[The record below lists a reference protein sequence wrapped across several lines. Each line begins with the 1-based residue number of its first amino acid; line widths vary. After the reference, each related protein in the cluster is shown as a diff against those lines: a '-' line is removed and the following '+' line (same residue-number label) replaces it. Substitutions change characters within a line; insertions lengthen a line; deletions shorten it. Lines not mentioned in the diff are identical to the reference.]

1 MILLK
6 HIRTMIFK
14 LKFSAK
20 RIWFLIQLITSGF
33 IQGLRCQIHLL
44 LSKRSLTSQLH
55 IVINAYSPVVNTLQR
70 ALSFLIKQPMKA
82 TPLQKLPVNMIQ
94 PSTRIWLLRL
104 LLIIIWLMKNY
115 LKGYKHV
122 ILLQMVELNKLLHGI
137 IQTRNLAEITVNHP
151 TISKTSTILL
161 P

>member
-1 MILLK
+1 MLLK

-14 LKFSAK
+14 LKFSAESN
-20 RIWFLIQLITSGF
+20 WFLIQLITSGF
-33 IQGLRCQIHLL
+33 ILVLRCQIHLL

-55 IVINAYSPVVNTLQR
+55 IVTNAYSPVVNTLQR
-70 ALSFLIKQPMKA
+70 ELSFLIKLPMKV
-82 TPLQKLPVNMIQ
+82 TQLQKLHVNMIQ
-94 PSTRIWLLRL
+94 PSSRIWLFRL

-122 ILLQMVELNKLLHGI
+122 ILFKMVEFNKLKHGI
-137 IQTRNLAEITVNHP
+137 IQMPNFQEITVLQVTTFN
-151 TISKTSTILL
+151 TSMILL